1 MSFPSMSIFEF
12 LILSTVLQSHYINVI
27 FIFIVN
33 KVIKMLDEIFLSTST
48 VNKYLFSTFL
58 SLSCIF
64 AWLCL
69 FVGFVGPL
77 IYLTIGRKS
86 LESFYCSEGSHIITD
101 WAVPPK
107 QLNDNRFSN
116 SQIWSIFLP
125 RGLFSVQSCNN
136 LILRLWWTG
145 TGFLNRHSHHQ

>member
-33 KVIKMLDEIFLSTST
+33 KVIKMLDEIFISTST
-48 VNKYLFSTFL
+48 IIISLFNFFVIVLHDFVFL
-58 SLSCIF
+58 LVRSL
-64 AWLCL
+64 
-69 FVGFVGPL
+69 L

-86 LESFYCSEGSHIITD
+86 LESFYCSQGSHIITD
-101 WAVPPK
+101 WAVPPE

-116 SQIWSIFLP
+116 SQISSIFLP

-136 LILRLWWTG
+136 LMLRLRWTGTG

>member
-33 KVIKMLDEIFLSTST
+33 KVIKMLDEIFISTST
-48 VNKYLFSTFL
+48 IIISLFNFFVIVLHDFVFL
-58 SLSCIF
+58 LVRSL
-64 AWLCL
+64 
-69 FVGFVGPL
+69 L

-86 LESFYCSEGSHIITD
+86 LESFYCSQGSHIITD
-101 WAVPPK
+101 WAVPPE

-116 SQIWSIFLP
+116 SQISSIFLP
-125 RGLFSVQSCNN
+125 RGLSPVQSCNN